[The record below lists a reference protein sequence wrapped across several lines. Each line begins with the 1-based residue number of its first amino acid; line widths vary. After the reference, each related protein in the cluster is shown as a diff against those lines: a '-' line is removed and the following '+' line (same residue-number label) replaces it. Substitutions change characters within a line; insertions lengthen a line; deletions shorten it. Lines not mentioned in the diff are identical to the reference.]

1 MLFGFAADEVING
14 LVPEFLNTFPV
25 VDLGVSQEWSNIMG
39 SMLCDSIISDKEIQ
53 VWVVELILSRRLRSS
68 LLQE

>member
-39 SMLCDSIISDKEIQ
+39 SML
-53 VWVVELILSRRLRSS
+53 
-68 LLQE
+68 